1 MMSLVMVYMC
11 KKYEL
16 GTYFWI
22 ICEVVPS
29 LSFSHAESCL
39 RRRYVCGG
47 ESGCGRSGCGQ

>member
-1 MMSLVMVYMC
+1 MVYMC